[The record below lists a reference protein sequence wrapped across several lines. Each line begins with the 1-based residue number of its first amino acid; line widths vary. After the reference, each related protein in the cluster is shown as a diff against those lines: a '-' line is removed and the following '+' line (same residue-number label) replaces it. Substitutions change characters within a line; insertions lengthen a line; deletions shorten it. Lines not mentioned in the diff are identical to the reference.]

1 MDDQERRHIE
11 ELIGLYTRR
20 LHILEKQIASAGIR
34 TPPEIQIECEDVKR
48 KLEELKGQTEHSS
61 VVTVELI
68 THGSSGLE
76 SGATER
82 IDWTALFDGGLP
94 SADAWSEQL
103 LPELYRLKAR
113 IVQGGGQVIALR
125 AKAHL
130 SACLAFGYV
139 FRAPTGYRLWVEQ
152 SDLHTRQAQWWRTD
166 EKPLLETPLEQ
177 ERTAGPSR
185 AKNTET
191 SVEISAASDVDIRA
205 AVRQS
210 ILQHKL
216 PIRERIHLRL
226 PLHGKAVA
234 VQSGPHALAMAL
246 QIRAAIRAVRNAN
259 PQQTIHLFG
268 AMPFGMAV
276 LLGAQLNACEQVQ
289 CYEFDRMTNTY
300 QMACRLSPS

>member
-130 SACLAFGYV
+130 SAGLAFGYV

-216 PIRERIHLRL
+216 PIRERIHL
-226 PLHGKAVA
+226 PSAAVA
-234 VQSGPHALAMAL
+234 RQGCRCAE
-246 QIRAAIRAVRNAN
+246 RAARACD
-259 PQQTIHLFG
+259 G
-268 AMPFGMAV
+268 APDPRGDPGGAQRQSAADHPPVWRDAVWHGCSAGRAAQRLRAGAV
-276 LLGAQLNACEQVQ
+276 L
-289 CYEFDRMTNTY
+289 
-300 QMACRLSPS
+300 